1 MPEGFSPS
9 RRSGKPCVL
18 ALSCSLAPE
27 ALGRPRAERD
37 QAFVT
42 SYLPRMFEALNE
54 FEHGIDLLEHAP
66 GETDLA
72 VATIAAGGRVSIE
85 MRHGVGRKSALA
97 NSARSPMPG
106 PSCRAASPGWP
117 TWRARSPPRS
127 AISSL
132 RSRPPETGLAH
143 PPRPAAFTPPAKCPL
158 EHAAGRLS
166 LVLPASART

>member
-1 MPEGFSPS
+1 
-9 RRSGKPCVL
+9 
-18 ALSCSLAPE
+18 
-27 ALGRPRAERD
+27 
-37 QAFVT
+37 
-42 SYLPRMFEALNE
+42 MFEALNE

-72 VATIAAGGRVSIE
+72 AATIAAVGRVSIE
-85 MRHGVGRKSALA
+85 MRDGVGRKSALA

-106 PSCRAASPGWP
+106 PGCRAASPGWP

-132 RSRPPETGLAH
+132 RSRPPEAGLAH
-143 PPRPAAFTPPAKCPL
+143 PPRPGAFTALAKCPL

-166 LVLPASART
+166 LVLPASAWTWVLLRNWSGKTRRLIVTRAKGLWTCRRS